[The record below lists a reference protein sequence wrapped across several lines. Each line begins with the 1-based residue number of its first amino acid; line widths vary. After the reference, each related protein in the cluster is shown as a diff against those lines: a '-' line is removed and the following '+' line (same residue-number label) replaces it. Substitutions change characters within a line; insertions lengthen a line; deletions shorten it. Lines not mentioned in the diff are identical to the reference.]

1 MPGSFRTSPVD
12 SLYVEANEP
21 PLDLRRLKL
30 KLQYIVKLKA
40 NIDNPAYDYVFNPQ
54 YENLYDKI
62 KKCIKSI
69 GFKIQ
74 KHIDDSNIHL
84 DIIKPVSHSKIP
96 PWKLLK
102 PEIDTSL
109 SEFKKT
115 EISPLV
121 FKQKLA
127 ELKDLKQTEIEI
139 YRRKLSLINKDVFSD
154 RVLDEATIFSADFPG
169 EP

>member
-62 KKCIKSI
+62 KNVLNQLAIKFKSI
-69 GFKIQ
+69 SMI
-74 KHIDDSNIHL
+74 L
-84 DIIKPVSHSKIP
+84 
-96 PWKLLK
+96 
-102 PEIDTSL
+102 
-109 SEFKKT
+109 
-115 EISPLV
+115 
-121 FKQKLA
+121 
-127 ELKDLKQTEIEI
+127 I
-139 YRRKLSLINKDVFSD
+139 YL
-154 RVLDEATIFSADFPG
+154 
-169 EP
+169 